1 MAEARFE
8 RYQDTEGGWRY
19 RVRAANGEI
28 VIPPES
34 VTRSEDVE
42 RQIDDMA
49 QALNEALEPAD
60 PAAAGQGEPIWKAK
74 NLVEIEPSQDV

>member
-1 MAEARFE
+1 MAAQIE

-34 VTRSEDVE
+34 VTRPEDVE
-42 RQIDDMA
+42 RQITDMA
-49 QALNEALEPAD
+49 SALNQTLETAD
-60 PAAAGQGEPIWKAK
+60 PAAGAQGEPIWKAR
-74 NLVEIEPSQDV
+74 EIIDIESPEGV